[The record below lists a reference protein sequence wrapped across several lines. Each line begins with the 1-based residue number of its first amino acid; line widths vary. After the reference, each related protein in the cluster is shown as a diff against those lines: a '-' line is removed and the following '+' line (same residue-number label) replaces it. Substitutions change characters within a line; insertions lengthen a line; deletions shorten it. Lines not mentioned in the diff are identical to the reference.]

1 MAIRKAKDNSMKL
14 ILNEHDL
21 FVEFLHDFIGMDIF
35 KDISAPDIE
44 DISERFLPLFQE
56 NKDSD
61 TVKRINLKG
70 DAPLFVIAIVE
81 HESKVNFRSG
91 FKMLQYITLV
101 LDDYEK
107 EANKAQAGIS
117 FTKNF
122 MYPPVLPIVFYDGEG
137 SWTAETNFFNK
148 TSLNEAFKK
157 YIPSFV

>member
-1 MAIRKAKDNSMKL
+1 MKKHAGSGDGVELTIHKAKDNSVKL
-14 ILNEHDL
+14 ILGEHEL
-21 FVEFLHDFIGMDIF
+21 FVEFLRDFIGMDIF

-70 DAPLFVIAIVE
+70 DVPLFVIAIVE
-81 HESKVNFRSG
+81 HESKVNFRAG

-107 EANKAQAGIS
+107 EANKKTDGVT
-117 FTKNF
+117 FTKDF
-122 MYPPVLPIVFYDGEG
+122 KYPPVLLVVFYDGEG
-137 SWTAETNFFNK
+137 SWTAETN
-148 TSLNEAFKK
+148 A
-157 YIPSFV
+157 